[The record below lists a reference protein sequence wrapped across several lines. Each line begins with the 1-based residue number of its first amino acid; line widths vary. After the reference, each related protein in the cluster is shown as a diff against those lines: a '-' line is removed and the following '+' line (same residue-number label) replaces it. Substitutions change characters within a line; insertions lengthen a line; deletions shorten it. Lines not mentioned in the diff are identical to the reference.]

1 MSAGRHEEE
10 HHLTPAGWVNGSQKV
25 YDNETKTVPRPV
37 DAVLTIVKDST
48 EFEED
53 IVDLDEDD
61 SEISGDCNESQPCRG
76 DEAWLPQDLDD
87 HL

>member
-1 MSAGRHEEE
+1 MQSD
-10 HHLTPAGWVNGSQKV
+10 LNLQ
-25 YDNETKTVPRPV
+25 N
-37 DAVLTIVKDST
+37 DST

-87 HL
+87 NLLLAELIEQSRP

>member
-1 MSAGRHEEE
+1 MQSDLNLE
-10 HHLTPAGWVNGSQKV
+10 N
-25 YDNETKTVPRPV
+25 
-37 DAVLTIVKDST
+37 DST

-87 HL
+87 NL

>member
-1 MSAGRHEEE
+1 MQSD
-10 HHLTPAGWVNGSQKV
+10 LNLQ
-25 YDNETKTVPRPV
+25 N
-37 DAVLTIVKDST
+37 DST

-61 SEISGDCNESQPCRG
+61 SEISGDCNESQPCRD

-87 HL
+87 NLLLAELIEQSRP